1 MVNAKPVYLG
11 VQDWGSLF
19 KRKLQNWVDGCL
31 KGTEL
36 GASGYDG
43 LAVQK
48 ILDGLYRSAAAGREV
63 TIK

>member
-1 MVNAKPVYLG
+1 
-11 VQDWGSLF
+11 
-19 KRKLQNWVDGCL
+19 LQNWVDGCL

-48 ILDGLYRSAAAGREV
+48 ILDGLYRSAAAGKEV
-63 TIK
+63 AIK